1 MAHLGHAVP
10 LNRPSPLAGKVSDLI
25 INSGLA
31 TVQQSH
37 PHLSLHPFSIP
48 FLLLLHR
55 EHKSFKLLLVS
66 VYLGWP
72 FLTLRHSQKYH
83 CSSM

>member
-31 TVQQSH
+31 TVQQS
-37 PHLSLHPFSIP
+37 PTP
-48 FLLLLHR
+48 FLASLQH
-55 EHKSFKLLLVS
+55 S
-66 VYLGWP
+66 V
-72 FLTLRHSQKYH
+72 FTVAAQRTQVI
-83 CSSM
+83 